1 MEFDHEHGSIVS
13 VTDISALRAIIS
25 PTASSSTVQIVEA
38 IIKSAQELNE
48 DKIKLAAK
56 DKNIT
61 LATSK
66 AKRLVGLLGT
76 LSIDEIN
83 EANYDTMDQITGR
96 IFSILDSLTNAG
108 CTPTIDQ
115 SAGSS
120 CINVQPSTS
129 IDLKANELGIGVAAG
144 DECK

>member
-1 MEFDHEHGSIVS
+1 MR
-13 VTDISALRAIIS
+13 LLL
-25 PTASSSTVQIVEA
+25 
-38 IIKSAQELNE
+38 KSAQELNE

-108 CTPTIDQ
+108 FTPTIDQ